1 MNLPPA
7 RLVKKST
14 STPEVKKD
22 GQQQTGMRELSE
34 EESRR
39 ALESAFRKSFFG
51 SPPEPD
57 IKMRLT

>member
-7 RLVKKST
+7 RLVKKPT
-14 STPEVKKD
+14 STPEVKD
-22 GQQQTGMRELSE
+22 QQQQTVTRELTD

-51 SPPEPD
+51 SPPEPNT
-57 IKMRLT
+57 KMRLT